1 MTELH
6 INPLDIPSGPSAYA
20 AVEIDLS
27 EFIDL
32 DEFPIHDLG
41 HPKRQELVTEAR
53 KGLEAFGCAH
63 IPNFLT
69 QDAITAMR
77 EEATRL
83 LAKALPADAQINPY
97 LTAVDESQ
105 KITPNAPS
113 LAVQVHLLIPMN

>member
-20 AVEIDLS
+20 AVEIDLR

-53 KGLEAFGCAH
+53 KGLEALGCAH
-63 IPNFLT
+63 ICLLYTSPSPR
-69 QDAITAMR
+69 DATLSRM
-77 EEATRL
+77 
-83 LAKALPADAQINPY
+83 
-97 LTAVDESQ
+97 
-105 KITPNAPS
+105 PS
-113 LAVQVHLLIPMN
+113 SA